1 MSRSL
6 ASRIEAA
13 NVALIVDRN
22 FDWVSEFFAPSYV
35 GHGTGRDLAGR
46 SAIRRFLGT
55 LLRAFPD
62 LEIEVEILVSSRD
75 RVAWQRKLRATHT
88 RNYKGFAA
96 TGRSIVWR
104 DMVTSRFRNG
114 LIAEDWVMTD
124 LAERLLLAGKR

>member
-13 NVALIVDRN
+13 NVALIVHRN
-22 FDWVSEFFAPSYV
+22 LDWVSEFFAPNYV
-35 GHGTGRDLAGR
+35 GHGTDRDIAGR
-46 SAIRRFLGT
+46 SGIRTFLGT

-62 LEIEVEILVSSRD
+62 LEIEVEILVNARD

-88 RNYKGFAA
+88 RNYKGFPA

-114 LIAEDWVMTD
+114 LIAEDWMMTD
-124 LAERLLLAGKR
+124 LAERLLLARKR